1 MIIINCKIWF
11 INRLPVLQVSIWK
24 WQKML
29 GVSKPNVFCSRS
41 SYLSWRCL
49 MSTWKPSQA
58 DHISTLPSDAS
69 KELNSRDVLNWR
81 QDVKINW
88 THCGFEPTVDLWE
101 PVDLEIPS
109 DSWSNNANLPPPQEK
124 SGETESA
131 YRSFV
136 IRVQWELWV
145 SQGYFMLLGDMHFH
159 FTGKDG
165 NRDRIKA

>member
-29 GVSKPNVFCSRS
+29 GVSKPNVFCLRS
-41 SYLSWRCL
+41 HYLSWRCL

-58 DHISTLPSDAS
+58 DHISTLRSDAS
-69 KELNSRDVLNWR
+69 KEFNSRDVMNWR

-109 DSWSNNANLPPPQEK
+109 DSWSNNANLPPSSEKIWRNGVSLQELRHK
-124 SGETESA
+124 GTVGALGEPRILHVA
-131 YRSFV
+131 RRHAFP
-136 IRVQWELWV
+136 
-145 SQGYFMLLGDMHFH
+145 FH
-159 FTGKDG
+159 SEGW
-165 NRDRIKA
+165 